1 MTAQEIK
8 SLPKEFNFKSNIN
21 PGLIYHAVEREHDYV
36 ITTDDCEWI
45 YDKHELRHHL
55 LNNDFVVIEE
65 NDAKPKPNPI
75 DLTPIDNAL
84 MFIIEMDNIY
94 AIDEQL
100 DCIEALKKLRN
111 KLKDKENAK

>member
-1 MTAQEIK
+1 MKPTRYT
-8 SLPKEFNFKSNIN
+8 FNFKGGPITVWAMSLEEAEICAKAEAIRN
-21 PGLIYHAVEREHDYV
+21 GWDYHIDGKKKIANSID
-36 ITTDDCEWI
+36 
-45 YDKHELRHHL
+45 L
-55 LNNDFVVIEE
+55 
-65 NDAKPKPNPI
+65 API
-75 DLTPIDNAL
+75 DAAL